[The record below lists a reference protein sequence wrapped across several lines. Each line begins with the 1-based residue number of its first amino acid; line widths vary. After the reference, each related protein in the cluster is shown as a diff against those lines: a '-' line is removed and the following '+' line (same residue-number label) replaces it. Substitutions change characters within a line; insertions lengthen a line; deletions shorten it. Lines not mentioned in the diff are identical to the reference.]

1 MILVFTMPLCV
12 YWSCCFNSILKKRC
26 GVWTA
31 WKKKSLETIF
41 LLLIFYFFYETLLM
55 TQRPCNAFPTYN
67 KKERERKKLKSFT
80 LIRSHHQTGQKY
92 DNIWY
97 VILSFLT
104 VLCSFEMEVHRDIEP
119 VWSKILK
126 ILLGRLFKPFSSLVL
141 L

>member
-26 GVWTA
+26 LNSL
-31 WKKKSLETIF
+31 KKKKNPRNYFSTINF
-41 LLLIFYFFYETLLM
+41 FFYETLLM

-67 KKERERKKLKSFT
+67 KRERERKKLKSFT

-104 VLCSFEMEVHRDIEP
+104 VLCSFEMEVHRDTEP